1 MDGCECNY
9 TKKWRKTVPTQ
20 VGIPFWKCPMKEK
33 LLGKVPYN
41 YTIKS
46 TQVFMNIVWEN
57 QKVSSL
63 HLYQFLWVMWIWNH
77 LNGMEFHPWK
87 RIKFKD
93 EIKLIQKISSI
104 ILFCPWCGS
113 FTIIFFAWKVI
124 FLGMDL
130 IFFLV
135 GSFLCS
141 YN

>member
-1 MDGCECNY
+1 MVASATTPKNEEKPYPPKWAFHFGNAL
-9 TKKWRKTVPTQ
+9 WRKNCWVRCPT
-20 VGIPFWKCPMKEK
+20 IT
-33 LLGKVPYN
+33 LL
-41 YTIKS
+41 KS